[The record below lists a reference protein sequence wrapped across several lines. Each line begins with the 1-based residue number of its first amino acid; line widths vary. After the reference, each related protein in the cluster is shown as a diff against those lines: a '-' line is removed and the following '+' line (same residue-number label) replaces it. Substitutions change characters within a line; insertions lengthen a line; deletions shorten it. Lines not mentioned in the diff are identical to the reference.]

1 MRLELDAADD
11 DFLVDYKHRLNEK
24 EVRQVKL
31 SRLFINR
38 VFFQHEHKLRSVLV
52 LMAEI
57 AAVVRLYSVFDV
69 TSF

>member
-38 VFFQHEHKLRSVLV
+38 VFFQHKLRSVLV